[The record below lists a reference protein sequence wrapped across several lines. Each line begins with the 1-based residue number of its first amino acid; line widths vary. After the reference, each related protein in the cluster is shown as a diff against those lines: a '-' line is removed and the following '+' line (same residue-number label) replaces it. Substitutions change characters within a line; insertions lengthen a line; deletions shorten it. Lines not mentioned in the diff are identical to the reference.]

1 MYSISTYFKILRG
14 IYQKKSLC
22 RILQNFEAE
31 KITITGKV
39 IEFGAHP
46 FSKNNFSNIAKKK
59 ELN

>member
-31 KITITGKV
+31 KNYNSWKSNRIWRP
-39 IEFGAHP
+39 P
-46 FSKNNFSNIAKKK
+46 FFKNNFSNIAKKK
-59 ELN
+59 ESK

>member
-31 KITITGKV
+31 KITIAGKV
-39 IEFGAHP
+39 IEFETL
-46 FSKNNFSNIAKKK
+46 FSKIIFQYLKK